1 MTEKLKPDRRS
12 KLLIAEA
19 DAQKLADSIAKSIN
33 GAVSL
38 AAQGF
43 ADDLAKAVKQ
53 AADIRFRGWVYQAI
67 ENANH
72 PDNLA
77 SSEFLRIL
85 RDACENETIKASSR
99 ILDVARFYEKLFA
112 DSSMGADVNGVIAP
126 IGKLAISDEKSRIA
140 KSKNADIKKFV
151 AEQWEIR
158 TDKEQ
163 TKAAFSRLMV
173 VVINKKFGK
182 LFGADA
188 IARGWIPR

>member
-1 MTEKLKPDRRS
+1 MTEKLKTDRRS
-12 KLLIAEA
+12 QLSIAEA
-19 DAQKLADSIAKSIN
+19 DAQKLADSIANSIN
-33 GAVSL
+33 GAGSL

-43 ADDLAKAVKQ
+43 ADNLAKAVKKL
-53 AADIRFRGWVYQAI
+53 ADIRFRGWVYQAVEI
-67 ENANH
+67 ANH

-77 SSEFLRIL
+77 SSELLRIL
-85 RDACENETIKASSR
+85 RDACKNEIIEASPR
-99 ILDVARFYEKLFA
+99 ILEIAKVYEKLFA
-112 DSSMGADVNGVIAP
+112 DSSMGAGVDGVIAP

-158 TDKEQ
+158 TDKDQ

-173 VVINKKFGK
+173 IVINKKFGK
-182 LFGADA
+182 IFGADA